1 VDDGDERSRVI
12 GRIIEVQR
20 DLARALAH
28 DRSSPLLDSNLT
40 IRQLK
45 VIMILAFHGSQSGQD
60 LARSLGVGLATVT
73 GIVDR
78 LVNQRL
84 VERHEDP
91 ADRRVRR
98 VRLTAEGR
106 ALADRLIDA
115 GVEQFRALLARLDLD
130 TLRTFEAVLHRVCQA
145 ATEMCAER
153 AQAGRP
159 APAPPAVA
167 ARPRPGR

>member
-1 VDDGDERSRVI
+1 MDDGDERSRVI

-78 LVNQRL
+78 LVNHRL

-115 GVEQFRALLARLDLD
+115 GNEHFRALLSYLDLD
-130 TLRTFEAVLHRVCQA
+130 TLRTLETIMHRIRQA
-145 ATEMCAER
+145 AARMCADR
-153 AQAGRP
+153 AREAAGKASSPAPSRAGR
-159 APAPPAVA
+159 
-167 ARPRPGR
+167 